1 MTLFLITLI
10 ATLFLY
16 WLYTYLLQQSKE
28 PSGVVG
34 TMMMKLW
41 NNVYLPMTQ
50 WALSL
55 IPPQDYFSIL
65 DVGMGNG
72 QSTNYLNHIFPESQI
87 YGIDIS
93 AKAVAEAQRQS
104 NNSRIT
110 FEKQSIEK
118 TTYQDNQFNLICAF
132 QNHFH
137 WEDLTACL
145 MEINRILAVNGT
157 LLLACEANKIN
168 YYLPQFQDNKDFSH
182 YLNTIGFKLLAT
194 KEQKQWICYQ
204 IIAQ

>member
-1 MTLFLITLI
+1 MTLFLITLV

-41 NNVYLPMTQ
+41 NNVYLPMTK

-55 IPPQDYFSIL
+55 IPPQNYFSIL
-65 DVGMGNG
+65 DVG
-72 QSTNYLNHIFPESQI
+72 
-87 YGIDIS
+87 
-93 AKAVAEAQRQS
+93 
-104 NNSRIT
+104 
-110 FEKQSIEK
+110 
-118 TTYQDNQFNLICAF
+118 
-132 QNHFH
+132 
-137 WEDLTACL
+137 
-145 MEINRILAVNGT
+145 
-157 LLLACEANKIN
+157 
-168 YYLPQFQDNKDFSH
+168 KDFSH